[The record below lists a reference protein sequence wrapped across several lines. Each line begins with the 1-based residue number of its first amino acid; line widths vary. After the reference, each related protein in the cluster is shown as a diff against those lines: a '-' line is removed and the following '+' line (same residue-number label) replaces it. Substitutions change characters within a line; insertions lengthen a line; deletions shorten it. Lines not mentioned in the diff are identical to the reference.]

1 MGAHGHGGHVVPAA
15 VGKGVRPDAPRG
27 EGQEGAPLE
36 GRRCPSCGRR
46 NQGACPECPAQ
57 DLPLP
62 FDVTVPDITEVVPV
76 ALPHF
81 PGYRTLGILGQGGF
95 GIVFEAEP
103 EGGGATVAV
112 KLARAERLGAGGR
125 LRREVEALL
134 AVGTPHVPAVHAWG
148 TLDDGS
154 PYAVLERVAAPTL
167 AARLALRPAPRAE
180 EAARLGLATLASL
193 EGVHARGY
201 VHCDLKPE
209 NIFVDGAGKATLID
223 LGIARVVGRRG
234 GVQDDDL
241 ALGTAEYMAPEQS
254 AGRAELDARADI
266 YAMGVILY
274 ELFAGRPP
282 FWGPRAAV
290 LEDHR
295 SRRPPRLAAR
305 IAVPRAIEE
314 VVHRCLA
321 KDRNERF
328 GSATELRSAL
338 ERALG
343 DELASSERDAPRAG
357 SGAPRRAVGL
367 LFFEGADD
375 RVAVQR
381 RIRALGGELAHASGS
396 RYAAV
401 FGHEGD
407 ANPVR
412 HAQRAADEL
421 LRGGL
426 CARVLIDLA
435 PVSVQVRP
443 GGATRFLSP
452 LFSRAER
459 WPAASGPPGPFLT
472 PAAAAA
478 LPEASAAA
486 GGEPSHEPTLGSV
499 GSARDATDPGTFV
512 GRSDVLEPLL
522 QSAEEALRLRLPTVV
537 SVIGEPGYGKTRLFA
552 ELGEQLRARLPHAQ
566 IIDLRGQEPT
576 SGAPDATLQELVREA
591 LDVPDAPPQSGVRAA
606 LAERLGPALG
616 EELGSG
622 LAMALG
628 WVDEQTGGEVF
639 PEIEALKAAPGA
651 LRSARVRATGE
662 CLRRRAAG
670 APLLI
675 ILDDAQFAHDVT
687 LAALEYAALADG
699 AAPLWICAMGRPAFA
714 EAHPSWGERAARR
727 EAVRLGPLDPESARA
742 LCRRLLR
749 PARDVPESAIDRL
762 LERSQRVPFLL
773 VELVHGLKREGIL
786 RRHPRGNAWYLA
798 TDELDRLPVLPFI
811 DPLAQGEIAALGPA
825 LGAHA
830 RLVSLLGA
838 EVSLDEI
845 AGVLHHLDQRGEG
858 AAFPLDARVGTER
871 LVEAGVL
878 VAGRKGRFAFRHALV
893 REAIAHGCAEGERRR
908 IHLAAYEHHRAA
920 AHDGQE
926 QRRFKIGFHA
936 AEAGLATIAEE
947 AYLELAE
954 RAGARHAYVEAE
966 LYYSRA
972 LAQPVEE
979 RGARRRAAYRGRGL
993 MRYRLGRYHDALG
1006 DLARARAMAVE
1017 EGDAIEQIDIL
1028 LDEATALDWM
1038 NDYGRSKERVEQ
1050 ARALAP
1056 GELPLALAARLS
1068 LGLAR
1073 SLARESREKEAAAQ
1087 AELAAAQAEALG
1099 DEGYETLVVSL
1110 LILTFIYPGLG
1121 RLDEAGAALDRT
1133 IRMCESRGDLLHLG
1147 PAISNRALLRA
1158 CLGDN
1163 EGMILDLCRVL
1174 AISRELGLVTMEL
1187 IGEFNLGEYLYLMGN
1202 LEMAM
1207 PHVERAVALERQ
1219 QRGEEARPV
1228 VQLLLARLLLYKG
1241 EEGKA
1246 REIIEGLRAQQA
1258 KSAAEGREGTEMA
1271 PAEEVQW
1278 SMIDL
1283 ATRDATDQA
1292 WDELEER
1299 SARFFVGQEQIEVIE
1314 ARARAL
1320 SRRGRHEE
1328 ARAALARAIEAAGR
1342 IPNVMR
1348 DRLER
1353 QLPS

>member
-1 MGAHGHGGHVVPAA
+1 MRSEAS
-15 VGKGVRPDAPRG
+15 PDEGPDRAPI
-27 EGQEGAPLE
+27 EA
-36 GRRCPSCGRR
+36 RRCPSCGRR
-46 NQGACPECPAQ
+46 NEGVCPECGALGPSS
-57 DLPLP
+57 LPDDATVL
-62 FDVTVPDITEVVPV
+62 DVTEVVPV
-76 ALPHF
+76 ALPCF
-81 PGYRTLGILGQGGF
+81 EGYRTVRILGQGGF
-95 GIVFEAEP
+95 GTVFEAER
-103 EGGGATVAV
+103 EDGGATVAI
-112 KLARAERLGAGGR
+112 KLARADRRGAGAR

-134 AVGTPHVPAVHAWG
+134 AVGAPHVPAVHAWG

-154 PYAVLERVAAPTL
+154 PYAVIDLVAAPTL
-167 AARLALRPAPRAE
+167 AVRLALRPAPRVE
-180 EAARLGLATLASL
+180 EAARLGLATLAAL
-193 EGVHARGY
+193 EAVHARGY

-209 NIFVDGAGKATLID
+209 NIFVDPAGKATLID
-223 LGIARVVGRRG
+223 LGIARVVGRRDG
-234 GVQDDDL
+234 AQDADL

-254 AGRAELDARADI
+254 AGRADLDARADI

-295 SRRPPRLAAR
+295 SRRPPRLSAR
-305 IAVPRAIEE
+305 AAVPRAIED
-314 VVHRCLA
+314 VVHRCLL
-321 KDRNERF
+321 KDRSERF
-328 GSATELRSAL
+328 ASATELRAAL

-343 DELASSERDAPRAG
+343 EDLAASERD
-357 SGAPRRAVGL
+357 GARTGGGALRRPVGL
-367 LFFEGADD
+367 LFFEGVAD
-375 RVAVQR
+375 RGAVQR
-381 RIRALGGELAHASGS
+381 KVRALGGELAHASGS

-401 FGHEGD
+401 FGHEG
-407 ANPVR
+407 AASPAR

-435 PVSVQVRP
+435 PVSVQARP

-486 GGEPSHEPTLGSV
+486 EDELARERTLGSV
-499 GSARDATDPGTFV
+499 GVAREPTDPGALI
-512 GRSDVLEPLL
+512 GRRDVLDRLL
-522 QSAEEALRLRLPTVV
+522 HSAEEALRLRQPTVV
-537 SVIGEPGYGKTRLFA
+537 SVIGEPGYGKSRVFA
-552 ELGEQLRARLPHAQ
+552 ELGRQLRARLPHAQ
-566 IIDLRGQEPT
+566 LIDLRGQEPT
-576 SGAPDATLQELVREA
+576 SGASDATLQELVRVA
-591 LDVPDAPPQSGVRAA
+591 LDVPDAPPQSGVRAV

-616 EELGSG
+616 EDLGSG

-628 WVDEQTGGEVF
+628 WVDERTGGEVF
-639 PEIEALKAAPGA
+639 PEIEALRAAPGA
-651 LRSARVRATGE
+651 LRSARVRAAGE
-662 CLRRRAAG
+662 CLRRRAAA
-670 APLLI
+670 APVAV
-675 ILDDAQFAHDVT
+675 ILDDAQFAQDVT

-727 EAVRLGPLDPESARA
+727 EAVRLGPLDAESARA
-742 LCRRLLR
+742 LCRRLLL
-749 PARDVPESAIDRL
+749 PARDVPESAIDHL
-762 LERSQRVPFLL
+762 LERSQRVPLLL
-773 VELVHGLKREGIL
+773 VELVHGLKREGVL
-786 RRHPRGNAWYLA
+786 RRHPRGDAWYLA
-798 TDELDRLPVLPFI
+798 TDELDRLPALPLI
-811 DPLAQGEIAALGPA
+811 DPLAEAEVAALGSA

-838 EVSLDEI
+838 EVSLDEV
-845 AGVLHHLDQRGEG
+845 AGVLRHLDERGEG

-893 REAIAHGCAEGERRR
+893 REAIAHGVALAERRR
-908 IHLAAYEHHRAA
+908 IHLAAYEHHREV
-920 AHDGQE
+920 AHESVE
-926 QRRFKIGFHA
+926 QGRFKIAFHA
-936 AEAGLATIAEE
+936 AEAGLAAIAEE

-954 RAGARHAYVEAE
+954 RARARHAYVEAE
-966 LYYSRA
+966 IHYSRA

-1006 DLARARAMAVE
+1006 DFDRARAMAVE
-1017 EGDAIEQIDIL
+1017 EGDAIEQVEIL

-1038 NDYGRSKERVEQ
+1038 DDYGRSKERVEQ
-1050 ARALAP
+1050 ARAIAP
-1056 GELPLALAARLS
+1056 SALPPALAARLS
-1068 LGLAR
+1068 MSVAR
-1073 SLARESREKEAAAQ
+1073 SLARESREKEAAPQ
-1087 AELAAAQAEALG
+1087 LELAAAQAEALG

-1110 LILTFIYPGLG
+1110 VLLSFIYPGLG
-1121 RLDEAGAALDRT
+1121 KLDEAGGALERT

-1163 EGMILDLCRVL
+1163 EGMLLDLCRVL
-1174 AISRELGLVTMEL
+1174 ATSRELGLGTMEL
-1187 IGEFNLGEYLYLMGN
+1187 VGEFNLGEYLYLMGN

-1228 VQLLLARLLLYKG
+1228 VHLLLARLLLYRG
-1241 EEGKA
+1241 DEGKA
-1246 REIIEGLRAQQA
+1246 REIIEEIRAQQA
-1258 KSAAEGREGTEMA
+1258 KAAAEGRSGAEMA

-1283 ATRDATDQA
+1283 ATRDASDEA

-1299 SARFFVGQEQIEVIE
+1299 SARFSVGQEQIEVIE

-1320 SRRGRHEE
+1320 SRRGRHAD
-1328 ARAALARAIEAAGR
+1328 ARAALERAAEAAGR

-1348 DRLER
+1348 ER
-1353 QLPS
+1353 ISRQREGSPGGASPADASA